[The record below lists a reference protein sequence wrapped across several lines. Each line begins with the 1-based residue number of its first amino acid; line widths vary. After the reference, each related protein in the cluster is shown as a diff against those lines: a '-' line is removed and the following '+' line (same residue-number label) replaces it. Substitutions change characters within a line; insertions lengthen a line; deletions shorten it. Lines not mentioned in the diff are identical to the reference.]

1 MVEPNEQFE
10 LTEIQ
15 CAIWIRDSIKI
26 NDDRIQEIHEY
37 YTKFGIVGKENVFD
51 KFMDKK
57 RRDRLGCR
65 FVSKGKGVGKHIIVQ
80 PLILRESLKMLN
92 IPIAND
98 NNNNIHNN
106 DHIENLG
113 DIDEDDYDDD
123 NDDDSD
129 DDAEGE
135 PRQKK
140 RKIDE
145 KSKGKSN
152 YDRKYISNTYF
163 AGINKK
169 FDEAKLL
176 LNNIKQDNLRKEVMM
191 FGIQKLIEELGFKD
205 ELNYYANNDV
215 IIKGISEF
223 FKSVKETYKGTYK
236 EKAGNIR
243 CVSAFEV
250 YIEVASKMP
259 QPQSTKQSLMKLSA
273 RYHFFVCAAVEQ
285 ELFEGKLSDVFAAT
299 GIDNRQNLIVVDDAA
314 FYLARKD
321 VGTLA
326 GIQKIHQTIFKKEG
340 HRNASTLLVRS
351 ASCSCDKCLAFD
363 FKNCDLQT
371 ESCRKLTKWEIQDVE
386 SSFPLQFYGK
396 NMGDRILGSSQ
407 WSNLVAAANN
417 HSIVVVGLDL
427 DTDCVQLANMIGP
440 PKKALKEEEININGC
455 ILDLAKDAYYFP
467 VQLLLK
473 AELKRSHYIP
483 NCYVLGNDVYKI
495 PMHCIIPPKFNEKE
509 SRSTKDGK
517 GTKTFANY
525 ISISRQEVICK
536 KETINSIIV
545 NTNDLRYF
553 KGNTR

>member
-1 MVEPNEQFE
+1 MKVEAFHFWGQPVKEGPNK
-10 LTEIQ
+10 LKTNTAYHDA
-15 CAIWIRDSIKI
+15 CLRHLVK
-26 NDDRIQEIHEY
+26 
-37 YTKFGIVGKENVFD
+37 V
-51 KFMDKK
+51 
-57 RRDRLGCR
+57 
-65 FVSKGKGVGKHIIVQ
+65 
-80 PLILRESLKMLN
+80 LREKGIEVDILYVLTDGCPGQYKCRENMHSYSSYCDDLDLSFL
-92 IPIAND
+92 
-98 NNNNIHNN
+98 IHNFAPTSN
-106 DHIENLG
+106 FKCWCDSCGG
-113 DIDEDDYDDD
+113 DC
-123 NDDDSD
+123 
-129 DDAEGE
+129 
-135 PRQKK
+135 KK
-140 RKIDE
+140 WYRNE
-145 KSKGKSN
+145 
-152 YDRKYISNTYF
+152 
-163 AGINKK
+163 
-169 FDEAKLL
+169 
-176 LNNIKQDNLRKEVMM
+176 
-191 FGIQKLIEELGFKD
+191 
-205 ELNYYANNDV
+205 
-215 IIKGISEF
+215 
-223 FKSVKETYKGTYK
+223 

-285 ELFEGKLSDVFAAT
+285 ELFEGKLNDVFAAT

-340 HRNASTLLVRS
+340 HRNASTFLVRS